1 MTKQN
6 DKQVVTIDANRLT
19 MREFEAFSKNS
30 NDTAV
35 LREFISKAAVSWDF
49 EGDCNDPEAYLNLT
63 VPHFMQVARDAG
75 EQIRAALKGGN

>member
-30 NDTAV
+30 NDTTAM
-35 LREFISKAAVSWDF
+35 RELIAKIATGWDY
-49 EGDCNDPEAYLNLT
+49 EGDFNDPEAYAELT
-63 VPHFMQVARDAG
+63 VPQFMQVAREAG
-75 EQIRAALKGGN
+75 QQIQAALKGGN